1 MPVRDLGAAARLEV
15 RVTERGASAAKAA
28 HLGGGQH
35 FGGGHRTLMPPRPRI
50 RLPHAHDTH
59 NRTSTP
65 LPPRLLLCSCAV
77 PFLRVRCAALLCSL
91 SLSSLTGPEFLVLPP
106 LASYVRVV
114 RDVVALPR
122 GLFAIL
128 VGSLVMFRWGG
139 QSFLRVWC
147 DLLLLEGGAELS
159 RESRITAAMVD
170 FEISG
175 LSRTGL

>member
-1 MPVRDLGAAARLEV
+1 
-15 RVTERGASAAKAA
+15 
-28 HLGGGQH
+28 
-35 FGGGHRTLMPPRPRI
+35 
-50 RLPHAHDTH
+50 
-59 NRTSTP
+59 
-65 LPPRLLLCSCAV
+65 
-77 PFLRVRCAALLCSL
+77 
-91 SLSSLTGPEFLVLPP
+91 
-106 LASYVRVV
+106 
-114 RDVVALPR
+114 VVALPR

-139 QSFLRVWC
+139 RNFLRVWC

>member
-1 MPVRDLGAAARLEV
+1 VSPRKERALQKLLIWVEASTSEEAIAPSCLRALAFVFPMRTVRTTA
-15 RVTERGASAAKAA
+15 
-28 HLGGGQH
+28 
-35 FGGGHRTLMPPRPRI
+35 P
-50 RLPHAHDTH
+50 
-59 NRTSTP
+59 P
-65 LPPRLLLCSCAV
+65 LPCLPGCCFVLVQFRSSVYAAPRCSA
-77 PFLRVRCAALLCSL
+77 L

-139 QSFLRVWC
+139 RNFLRVWC